1 MCDDNERSAEGH
13 YERTNEKTRNSRP
26 SRRRRSNQTEHKEK
40 PSTQGGISKQTNE
53 RMNVEDEA
61 EEEQTKCSK
70 RSVCVRLLLLL
81 DEAEICAQ
89 LVEEEQEWEDPA
101 VTEFEH
107 RKQT

>member
-1 MCDDNERSAEGH
+1 MRVIT
-13 YERTNEKTRNSRP
+13 TNEKTRNSRP
-26 SRRRRSNQTEHKEK
+26 SRSAAQRRRSNQTEHKEK

-53 RMNVEDEA
+53 RTNVKDEK
-61 EEEQTKCSK
+61 EEQTKCSK
-70 RSVCVRLLLLL
+70 RSVCVRLLLL

-89 LVEEEQEWEDPA
+89 LAVEEEEEWEDPA